1 MLRARWTHRV
11 TWDAVV
17 LWMIS
22 GLLLGGLPAATGHAQ
37 DGEDR
42 VAATVDDIPLYAG
55 EVEWIVERAAG
66 KSQLDA
72 AARDPLRAAALDQLV
87 RQQIALSELERQ
99 NEACTRQELELALTR
114 FSEELKRQ
122 GKTLE
127 DVCRERRFPKV
138 AFERGMR
145 WRMSWNAYLNKTL
158 TEEHLQRYY
167 ETHRRDF
174 DGTRLRVAQ
183 ILLTLPTDVADDS
196 QARKQLEGLRGKI
209 EGGSLTFGDAARQH
223 SEAPSAAA
231 GGEMGWISRHEPMP
245 DAFSSAA
252 YLLAKGEVSPPVRSP
267 LGMHLIQCLEI
278 EAGTRTWHEARDE
291 LATAAQRD
299 LFDQLVESA
308 RKKSRVEFADG
319 QPHFRTGT
327 KELEQSTPG
336 QESKGSA
343 GK

>member
-1 MLRARWTHRV
+1 
-11 TWDAVV
+11 VV
-17 LWMIS
+17 WIIL

-37 DGEDR
+37 DDEDR

-55 EVEWIVERAAG
+55 EVEWIVERAA
-66 KSQLDA
+66 KQTELDV
-72 AARDPLRAAALDQLV
+72 AARDQLRAAALDQLV
-87 RQQIALSELERQ
+87 RQQSALSELERQ

-127 DVCRERRFPKV
+127 DVYRERRIPKA

-145 WRMSWNAYLNKTL
+145 WRMSWNAYLTKTL

-167 ETHRRDF
+167 ESHRRDF

-183 ILLTLPTDVADDS
+183 ILLTLPTDIADES
-196 QARKQLEGLRGKI
+196 PARKQLEDIRRKI
-209 EGGSLTFGDAARQH
+209 EGGSLTFGDAARQY
-223 SEAPSAAA
+223 SEAPSAAS

-245 DAFSSAA
+245 DTFSSAA

-278 EAGTRTWHEARDE
+278 EAGTRTWQEARDE

-308 RKKSRVEFADG
+308 WKKSRVEFADG

-327 KELEQSTPG
+327 KVLEQSTPG
-336 QESKGSA
+336 MESKGSA